1 METFTSALKYNQK
14 VTDETDQFRDG
25 RVRTE
30 TYNKCWIKREKN
42 GGNQMALSKKPVN
55 GMKDILPAEME
66 IRDYVTSV
74 IKDTYRSFGFT
85 PIETPCMEN
94 IANLSNKQGGENEKL
109 IFKVLKRGEKLNLET
124 AKEEADVVDFGM
136 RYDLTVPLSRFY
148 ANHANDLPTPFKALQ
163 IGSVWRADRPQRG
176 RYRQFTQC
184 DIDILGE
191 PSNLAEIEL
200 ITATTT
206 TIGRLGFKNF
216 EIRINERRILKA
228 MAAYSGFEE
237 KDYDS
242 IFITL
247 DKMDKIG
254 LEGVA
259 AELEEEGYAKESIDK
274 YLELFELLKDR
285 KDVAEGVAF
294 LKDKLGD
301 FLDQEVADS
310 LTEIATAVNA
320 TKNAEFTLVFDPT
333 LVRGMSYYTGTIFEI
348 AMPELGA
355 ACGGGGRYDK
365 MIGKFT
371 GNDVP
376 ACGFSI
382 GFERIILL
390 LMESGFKI
398 PERPK
403 RVAYLVEKK
412 YPAEK
417 LVDVMKQAKEARE
430 NGQQVLVVRMNKNKK
445 FQKEQL
451 SKEGYEEFEEFFNK

>member
-1 METFTSALKYNQK
+1 
-14 VTDETDQFRDG
+14 
-25 RVRTE
+25 
-30 TYNKCWIKREKN
+30 
-42 GGNQMALSKKPVN
+42 MALSKKPVN

-148 ANHANDLPTPFKALQ
+148 ANNANDLPSPFKALQ

-200 ITATTT
+200 INATTT

-228 MAAYSGFEE
+228 MAAYSGFAED
-237 KDYDS
+237 DYDS
-242 IFITL
+242 VFITL

-254 LEGVA
+254 VEGVA
-259 AELEEEGYAKESIDK
+259 EELAKDGYAQESIDK
-274 YLELFELLKDR
+274 YLGLFKLLEEK

-294 LKDKLGD
+294 LADTLGN
-301 FLDQEVADS
+301 FLDEEVVTNM
-310 LTEIATAVNA
+310 TEIATAVNA

-348 AMPELGA
+348 SMPELGA

-398 PERPK
+398 PESPK

-451 SKEGYEEFEEFFNK
+451 SKEGYEEFVEFFNK

>member
-1 METFTSALKYNQK
+1 
-14 VTDETDQFRDG
+14 
-25 RVRTE
+25 
-30 TYNKCWIKREKN
+30 
-42 GGNQMALSKKPVN
+42 MALSKKPVN

-259 AELEEEGYAKESIDK
+259 AELGEEGYAKESIDK

-430 NGQQVLVVRMNKNKK
+430 NGQQVLVVRVNKNKK

>member
-1 METFTSALKYNQK
+1 
-14 VTDETDQFRDG
+14 
-25 RVRTE
+25 
-30 TYNKCWIKREKN
+30 
-42 GGNQMALSKKPVN
+42 MALSKKPVN

-148 ANHANDLPTPFKALQ
+148 ANNANDLPSPFKALQ

-200 ITATTT
+200 INATTT

-228 MAAYSGFEE
+228 MAAYSGFAED
-237 KDYDS
+237 DYDS
-242 IFITL
+242 VFITL

-254 LEGVA
+254 VEGVA
-259 AELEEEGYAKESIDK
+259 EELAKDGYAQESIDK
-274 YLELFELLKDR
+274 YLGLFKLLEEK

-294 LKDKLGD
+294 LADTLGD
-301 FLDQEVADS
+301 FLDEEVVTNM
-310 LTEIATAVNA
+310 TEIATAVNA

-348 AMPELGA
+348 SMPELGV

-398 PERPK
+398 PESPK

-451 SKEGYEEFEEFFNK
+451 AKAGYEEFVEFFNK

>member
-1 METFTSALKYNQK
+1 
-14 VTDETDQFRDG
+14 
-25 RVRTE
+25 
-30 TYNKCWIKREKN
+30 
-42 GGNQMALSKKPVN
+42 MALSKKPVN

-259 AELEEEGYAKESIDK
+259 AELEEEGYAKESIEK

-451 SKEGYEEFEEFFNK
+451 SKEGYTEFKEFFNR

>member
-1 METFTSALKYNQK
+1 
-14 VTDETDQFRDG
+14 
-25 RVRTE
+25 
-30 TYNKCWIKREKN
+30 
-42 GGNQMALSKKPVN
+42 MALSKKPVN

-136 RYDLTVPLSRFY
+136 RYDLTVQLSRFY

-301 FLDQEVADS
+301 FMDQEVADS

>member
-1 METFTSALKYNQK
+1 
-14 VTDETDQFRDG
+14 
-25 RVRTE
+25 
-30 TYNKCWIKREKN
+30 
-42 GGNQMALSKKPVN
+42 MALSKKPVN

-66 IRDYVTSV
+66 IRDYVTNV
-74 IKDTYRSFGFT
+74 IKETYRSFGFT

-94 IANLSNKQGGENEKL
+94 IANLSSRQGGENEKL

-124 AKEEADVVDFGM
+124 AKEELDVVDFGM

-148 ANHANDLPTPFKALQ
+148 ANHANDLPSPFKALQ

-228 MAAYSGFEE
+228 MAAYSGFAEE
-237 KDYDS
+237 DYDS
-242 IFITL
+242 VFITL

-254 LEGVA
+254 MDGVTE
-259 AELEEEGYAKESIDK
+259 ELLKEGYAKESIDK
-274 YLELFELLKDR
+274 YLNLFRLLEEKR
-285 KDVAEGVAF
+285 DVAEGVAF
-294 LKDKLGD
+294 LAETLGEY
-301 FLDQEVADS
+301 LDAEIVKNM
-310 LTEIATAVNA
+310 TEIAVAVNSA
-320 TKNAEFTLVFDPT
+320 KSAEFTLVFDPT

-365 MIGKFT
+365 MIGNFT

-390 LMESGFKI
+390 LMESGFTI
-398 PERPK
+398 PQSPEK
-403 RVAYLVEKK
+403 VAYLVEKK
-412 YPAEK
+412 YPADK

-451 SKEGYEEFEEFFNK
+451 KKEGYEEFLEFYNN